1 MPELPEVETI
11 RLGLIKRILGKKIV
25 NIKILEKKSFIGSK
39 KHILNRE
46 VINVLRRGKL
56 LRILLENDYELQVH
70 LKLSG
75 QILYKEDGGNKTK
88 HTRVIIFFD
97 DGSRIF
103 FDDTRKLGWI
113 RVAEWE
119 KFKDDEYGIE
129 PLTRDFTLKNLE
141 KIILKSDKPIK
152 ALLMDQKKIAGLGNI
167 YSSESLFQARI
178 NPFKI
183 AKKLSTNEID
193 SLHKA
198 ILNIIQRAIQ
208 KKGSSMRDEMYLQVT
223 GEPGEYQTQFL
234 VYEKEGEKC
243 SVCNE
248 KIKRIKQNGRS
259 TYYCPECQK

>member
-1 MPELPEVETI
+1 M
-11 RLGLIKRILGKKIV
+11 
-25 NIKILEKKSFIGSK
+25 
-39 KHILNRE
+39 
-46 VINVLRRGKL
+46 
-56 LRILLENDYELQVH
+56 
-70 LKLSG
+70 
-75 QILYKEDGGNKTK
+75 
-88 HTRVIIFFD
+88 
-97 DGSRIF
+97 
-103 FDDTRKLGWI
+103 GWI

-183 AKKLSTNEID
+183 AKKAFNKRNRFSAQGDFEHY
-193 SLHKA
+193 SA
-198 ILNIIQRAIQ
+198 RYS